1 MNPIQ
6 NFQDKSHALGPGRI
20 SRISKYWLR
29 RTQVSISKWGE
40 EQGLSKTVN
49 MTERSESSDNIIK
62 K

>member
-6 NFQDKSHALGPGRI
+6 NFQDKSHVLGSGRI

-49 MTERSESSDNIIK
+49 VTERSESSDNVIK
-62 K
+62 